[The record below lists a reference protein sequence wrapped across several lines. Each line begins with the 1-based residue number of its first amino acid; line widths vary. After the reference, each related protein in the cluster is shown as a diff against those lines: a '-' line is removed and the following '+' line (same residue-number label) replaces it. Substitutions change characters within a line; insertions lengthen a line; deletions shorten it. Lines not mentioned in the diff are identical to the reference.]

1 MTYCRS
7 DIQRW
12 QVSAM
17 EMVSTCNDTEI
28 NQKWKVQPHTQSE
41 AFYVVM
47 DKCLHRIRR
56 SLQLQTKLLQLHNTC
71 TVIVDAWIQ
80 QSAISTVSLQLHVWL
95 LQMPNEVIKTQYN
108 HFLSLPSIAV
118 IHMMTF
124 ILMTEMEKHTHSIKT
139 SYVKWFVQLFH
150 NTSYIAK
157 FCWNR
162 FCSWAKFLQCI
173 TS

>member
-1 MTYCRS
+1 
-7 DIQRW
+7 
-12 QVSAM
+12 M

-80 QSAISTVSLQLHVWL
+80 QSTALFAYTCTLCMTMNPV
-95 LQMPNEVIKTQYN
+95 KTQGT
-108 HFLSLPSIAV
+108 S
-118 IHMMTF
+118 
-124 ILMTEMEKHTHSIKT
+124 EKRT
-139 SYVKWFVQLFH
+139 SEEII
-150 NTSYIAK
+150 NTSDCETKNFNAMQILHYSVK
-157 FCWNR
+157 TNV
-162 FCSWAKFLQCI
+162 KQ
-173 TS
+173 